1 MHTDQNQIATE
12 LIAALGVLAQ
22 TQELRAD
29 DDKLSGLAA
38 RVRNA
43 ESEFRVLFV
52 QRAVA

>member
-12 LIAALGVLAQ
+12 LIAALGVLGQ

-38 RVRNA
+38 LVRNA

>member
-12 LIAALGVLAQ
+12 LIPALGVLAQ

-38 RVRNA
+38 HVRNA
-43 ESEFRVLFV
+43 ESEFRVLFG
-52 QRAVA
+52 QSAVA